1 MTIQKLYNA
10 DSSVEW
16 MEKRISRKKLL
27 RSKSTES
34 TGRSDPH
41 INTDAVFT
49 SSQKYDHYDD
59 LKKMNILSTHSGV
72 SINASATPPNYKLR
86 RKSTGKKRKIRSK
99 STHKPKAKVKDD
111 TSSREGSGNLPIRK
125 SPKEEELHI
134 KSLLYPP
141 LKPSTSHEKIHAIRT
156 PKKTELVRQKSSDKE
171 FRTPSRE
178 KLRPKNGNSEKDDNK
193 KLTPNRV
200 RPTKN
205 SSDDLV

>member
-1 MTIQKLYNA
+1 MLKKQKKDNLPDLLKADHACHLLSGYIAGWFEKSFDLACICIETKCRVSGSPLCEFLVFHTTNKDIPLSVKKSPQYKIYNSRMTIQKLYNA

-125 SPKEEELHI
+125 SPK
-134 KSLLYPP
+134 
-141 LKPSTSHEKIHAIRT
+141 
-156 PKKTELVRQKSSDKE
+156 
-171 FRTPSRE
+171 
-178 KLRPKNGNSEKDDNK
+178 
-193 KLTPNRV
+193 
-200 RPTKN
+200 
-205 SSDDLV
+205 